1 MALSFNSS
9 NSLYDFEIREGNG
22 VKGVADLGLS
32 ELPERASET
41 LGFFQVVNHG
51 VPLELL
57 ESLKDAA
64 HTFFNL
70 PQEKKAVFRT
80 AIRPGLVTKL
90 RSSFVPEK

>member
-1 MALSFNSS
+1 MSKLNGPEHEKVV
-9 NSLYDFEIREGNG
+9 DEI
-22 VKGVADLGLS
+22 V
-32 ELPERASET
+32 RASET